1 MAKRRKNGAGTVRKR
16 ADGRWEG
23 RVVVDHDEQGRAK
36 TKNVLAK
43 TKAECIAKLEALQ
56 AACLP
61 AVTKCTPDMAFGAWL
76 DFWYQTFSK
85 PKLRLNTQL
94 GYEERI
100 YKHII
105 PAIGGIPLN
114 KLTQNDL
121 QQFYTKLKTSGRLIR
136 VGHFG
141 PGLSDRMV
149 RVCRATCRSALQK
162 AVEEGLIRTNPAIGC
177 KLPPKKSG
185 EMNILTQE
193 EMQRFLIQAKQ
204 DGYYELFLLELGTG
218 LRLGEILAL
227 QWEDLDMETGELQIN
242 KSVSFIKGQ
251 PHITEPKTKASIRKL
266 ILPGALLEVLKA
278 YKGTINSRWMFPSPV
293 KEDCPLTPNYARRR
307 MQQTLERAQCK
318 KVRFHDLRHTM
329 ASMLY
334 FKGVDSV
341 SIFKRLGHLYPLLH
355 AVAENFTGYP
365 NAEAAGYRICLQMFL
380 QAVHDLRIGFLYA
393 AKIPAEPILIQLFT
407 GFAVPQAAG
416 IGADLIS
423 QDNGPIGQP
432 AKLQLKIHQC
442 YAAGSPECL
451 QQLVDAKS
459 VVFDGL
465 NLLPGS
471 NLQRQGMAGVQQG
484 IGQCIVLIG
493 KFNGRLVEHR

>member
-23 RVVVDHDEQGRAK
+23 RVVVGHDEQGRAK

-56 AACLP
+56 ATCLP

-121 QQFYTKLKTSGRLIR
+121 QQFYTKLKSSGRLIR
-136 VGHFG
+136 VEHFG

-149 RVCRATCRSALQK
+149 RVCHATCRSALQK

-227 QWEDLDMETGELQIN
+227 QWEDLDMETGELQVN

-251 PHITEPKTKASIRKL
+251 PHITEPKTKTSIRTL
-266 ILPGALLEVLKA
+266 ILPEPLMNVLKA
-278 YKGTINSRWMFPSPV
+278 YKETVDSRWMFPSPV
-293 KEDCPLTPNYARRR
+293 KENCPLTNGFVRRR

-318 KVRFHDLRHTM
+318 KVRFHDLRHTFATM
-329 ASMLY
+329 ALEHGMDVKTLST
-334 FKGVDSV
+334 
-341 SIFKRLGHLYPLLH
+341 IIGHISSATTLDIYSH
-355 AVAENFTGYP
+355 VTDTM
-365 NAEAAGYRICLQMFL
+365 QK
-380 QAVHDLRIGFLYA
+380 QAA
-393 AKIPAEPILIQLFT
+393 AKIDRQIGKTDAVIPPDEKKERADQSGFQPYKSKYRKAGT
-407 GFAVPQAAG
+407 GGVYQINDHLWEG
-416 IGADLIS
+416 R
-423 QDNGPIGQP
+423 
-432 AKLQLKIHQC
+432 
-442 YAAGSPECL
+442 YSP
-451 QQLVDAKS
+451 VDATGKRISRNVYAKTEEECEEKLAVMIAEMKKEIAAEKEKLRAKS
-459 VVFDGL
+459 A
-465 NLLPGS
+465 P
-471 NLQRQGMAGVQQG
+471 Q
-484 IGQCIVLIG
+484 
-493 KFNGRLVEHR
+493 